1 MHWSMLAASYWM
13 LLASSWQGQT
23 LLLTNV
29 SEAPQS
35 FPPCHHTV
43 HEPFG
48 RTCGADAS
56 PTESETITDI
66 THLIKRAQKKSSKM
80 HQVYPLL
87 RKVMPCPVHC
97 IAWMRLTNPYH
108 AFTMPYLSISYGI
121 SWNIWAYLSYGPVC
135 FHGLRFAKP
144 KRQQRVTKVNQQA
157 ATTSK
162 SWKAVSQCPAP
173 IAAP

>member
-1 MHWSMLAASYWM
+1 M
-13 LLASSWQGQT
+13 LASSWQGQT

-66 THLIKRAQKKSSKM
+66 THLIKRAQKKQQDAPSISTASKGHAM
-80 HQVYPLL
+80 SCPLQS
-87 RKVMPCPVHC
+87 
-97 IAWMRLTNPYH
+97 IAWGLPILTCLYH
-108 AFTMPYLSISYGI
+108 ALSMNIMEYLSEP
-121 SWNIWAYLSYGPVC
+121 IWAMGLSAFIAWDLPNQC
-135 FHGLRFAKP
+135 DPTRH
-144 KRQQRVTKVNQQA
+144 QRHQA
-157 ATTSK
+157 ATSK

>member
-1 MHWSMLAASYWM
+1 M
-13 LLASSWQGQT
+13 LASSWQGQT

-66 THLIKRAQKKSSKM
+66 THLIKRAPKK
-80 HQVYPLL
+80 QQDAP
-87 RKVMPCPVHC
+87 
-97 IAWMRLTNPYH
+97 
-108 AFTMPYLSISYGI
+108 SIST
-121 SWNIWAYLSYGPVC
+121 A
-135 FHGLRFAKP
+135 
-144 KRQQRVTKVNQQA
+144 
-157 ATTSK
+157 SK
-162 SWKAVSQCPAP
+162 GHAMSCPLQS
-173 IAAP
+173 IV

>member
-1 MHWSMLAASYWM
+1 MGSDRKNKKKHWLPAHANHISKQMSMHCSMLAASYWM
-13 LLASSWQGQT
+13 LASSWQGQT

-66 THLIKRAQKKSSKM
+66 THLISVHQKTARCTK
-80 HQVYPLL
+80 YI
-87 RKVMPCPVHC
+87 HC
-97 IAWMRLTNPYH
+97 FERSCHVPSIAINCVNEAYQSLP
-108 AFTMPYLSISYGI
+108 AFTMPYL
-121 SWNIWAYLSYGPVC
+121 
-135 FHGLRFAKP
+135 
-144 KRQQRVTKVNQQA
+144 
-157 ATTSK
+157 
-162 SWKAVSQCPAP
+162 
-173 IAAP
+173 